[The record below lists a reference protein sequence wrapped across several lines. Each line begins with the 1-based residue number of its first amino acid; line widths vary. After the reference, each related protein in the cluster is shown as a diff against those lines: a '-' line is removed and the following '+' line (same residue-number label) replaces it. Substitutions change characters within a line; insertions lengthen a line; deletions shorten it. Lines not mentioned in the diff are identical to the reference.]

1 RRRRRRRRSRAP
13 STRSNSPCVR
23 PSRWRGSSTSN
34 PTFTWPHRTPAPTR
48 SSSPATTEALSWFCQ
63 DQGMEPLEIIRLVLL
78 AGHVLG
84 LAAIIGTFFVQMR
97 AKENFAT
104 GVVLAGAITQ
114 VVTGLALVGV
124 SEAGGGDVNHIKIAV
139 KASI

>member
-1 RRRRRRRRSRAP
+1 
-13 STRSNSPCVR
+13 
-23 PSRWRGSSTSN
+23 
-34 PTFTWPHRTPAPTR
+34 
-48 SSSPATTEALSWFCQ
+48 
-63 DQGMEPLEIIRLVLL
+63 MEPLEIIRLVLL

-139 KASI
+139 KASIAVIVLVAAIIAHVQRRRGGKVKPAFHTAGGLAVVNVLVAVLWQ